1 MATIVVFASSLSLAS
16 VLVLIKASE
25 LKHEKKNILLKLIN
39 KLDSKLNEFV
49 PFLRFKSF
57 QLIQSIRY
65 LILVKM
71 KKIAEDL
78 FHKVKEKILNEYK
91 IRQGV
96 IMGHKE
102 IIDNGSA
109 SFYLRKITEGKSN
122 GRKGKIEESL

>member
-1 MATIVVFASSLSLAS
+1 MATIVIFASSLSIAS

-39 KLDSKLNEFV
+39 QLDSKLNKLV
-49 PFLRFKSF
+49 PFLKFRSL

-65 LILVKM
+65 LVLVKM
-71 KKIAEDL
+71 GKIAKDL
-78 FHKVKEKILNEYK
+78 FCKAQEKILNEYK
-91 IRQGV
+91 IRRGV

-102 IIDNGSA
+102 IASNGSA

-122 GRKGKIEESL
+122 SRKGKIE